1 METARRSIAHGV
13 LWRAF
18 PWDRAAPAGA
28 PFSACSVAPAHLQ
41 NYGRFD
47 LHGRPSVLY
56 LAETPAH
63 AVAEVLRGLK
73 RNPADPHDPDRHRL
87 SAADLRGAAHP
98 RALVSVRLPAAVA
111 DSVPDFARGEVLAEF
126 GVRADEL
133 CSRDRRVT
141 QAAARRIHQH
151 PDGVPG
157 FFWWSALHGDWHVVL
172 LFLDRVRMEEIE
184 FGEPEVLTLEN
195 PAVREAAEALG
206 LDV

>member
-1 METARRSIAHGV
+1 MDPRRSIAHGV

-18 PWDRAAPAGA
+18 PWDRAAPDGA
-28 PFSACSVAPAHLQ
+28 PFSLRSVAPAHRQ

-47 LHGRPSVLY
+47 QHGSPSVLY
-56 LAETPAH
+56 LAQSPAH

-73 RNPADPHDPDRHRL
+73 RVPVDGVDRHHVVED
-87 SAADLRGAAHP
+87 DLCTPWGP
-98 RALVSVRLPAAVA
+98 RAVVPVWLPGPVA
-111 DSVPDFARGEVLAEF
+111 DAVPDFARGEVLARF

-141 QAAARRIHQH
+141 QDAARRIHAH

-172 LFLDRVRMEEIE
+172 LFLDRVGLDALE
-184 FGEPEVLTLEN
+184 FGEPEVLTMDH
-195 PAVREAAEALG
+195 PAVAEAAEVLG